1 MGLAED
7 IKAQIETVAKNAEKV
22 AENKTTFTPPAAIVP
37 KEIEDLDEHGK
48 PNGKTL
54 IVDAHSGIHIN
65 PDSEKPRSQG
75 GLGPR
80 TKPPNLTRKETFTGG
95 SGESRLESK

>member
-22 AENKTTFTPPAAIVP
+22 AERREPYTPPEAIVP
-37 KEIEDLDEHGK
+37 KEIEDLDDKGHPSGK
-48 PNGKTL
+48 KI
-54 IVDAHSGIHIN
+54 IVDAHSGIHTN
-65 PDSEKPRSQG
+65 PESVKILVPRK
-75 GLGPR
+75 
-80 TKPPNLTRKETFTGG
+80 KPPQFTLKNREQFAGG